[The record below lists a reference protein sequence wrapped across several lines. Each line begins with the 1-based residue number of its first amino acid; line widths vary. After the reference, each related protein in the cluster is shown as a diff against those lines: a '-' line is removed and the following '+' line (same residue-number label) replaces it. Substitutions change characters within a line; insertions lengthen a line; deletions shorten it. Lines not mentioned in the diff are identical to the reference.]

1 MSVLLH
7 SFINRDDQF
16 EVSDLDKLTSNASQ
30 LIDLIDQHIFCKH
43 LNGEYIFCNRSF
55 AKLAGITEPKAIAG
69 LTDADLVWSAQ
80 TNEIAR
86 FEQQLLHSKKSTL
99 RQQEQQIRTSGMV
112 TILISRTILL
122 FKGKPKAI
130 IANFSDLN
138 NHLILKT
145 SGVYDYDTARFHLQF
160 VPESLSYTEL
170 KVCYYIIQGFTVTK
184 IAEKTGTSV
193 RTVRF
198 HIDNIKNKMNCSK
211 KEQIIQLA
219 METGIAWKIF
229 SISPNL
235 FNGENSDDH

>member
-1 MSVLLH
+1 MSVLPH
-7 SFINRDDQF
+7 SLFTRDDQF
-16 EVSDLDKLTSNASQ
+16 ELPELEKLMSNASQ

-43 LNGEYIFCNRSF
+43 INGEYIFCNQSF
-55 AKLAGITEPKAIAG
+55 AQLAGLPNPESIIG
-69 LTDADLVWSAQ
+69 LTDNDLVWSSQAKD
-80 TNEIAR
+80 IAHS
-86 FEQQLLHSKKSTL
+86 EQQLIHSNKSTL
-99 RQQEQQIRTSGMV
+99 RQQEQQIRGTGSA

-122 FKGKPKAI
+122 FKGEPKAI

-138 NHLILKT
+138 NHLILEA
-145 SGVYDYDTARFHLQF
+145 SGVYDYDAAKFHLQF

-170 KVCYYIIQGFTVTK
+170 KVCYYVIQGFTVAK
-184 IAEKTGTSV
+184 IAEKTGITG

-211 KEQIIQLA
+211 KEHIIQLA

-235 FNGENSDDH
+235 FNGNQSNEN